1 MASILKPKPA
11 ATLIITKKI
20 NNDLC
25 ILMGKRPED
34 AKFAPGMWV
43 FPGGKL
49 DKNDIQQSNKYKLNK
64 NILNYLELLK
74 AEPPIGEALIH
85 TAIRETEEETNLT
98 ISSNNL
104 EKVWVLARAITPV
117 NRHMRFDT
125 KFFVAPSSCFTGK
138 VKGNGELDKL
148 EYVNINDALKLP
160 MFDITEFILEEIK
173 VRTKKGNETN
183 SNPVFWRYRKHQR
196 LITEIKKLD

>member
-20 NNDLC
+20 NNDLF

-34 AKFAPGMWV
+34 AKFAPSMWV

-49 DKNDIQQSNKYKLNK
+49 DKNDIQQNSKYKLNK

-173 VRTKKGNETN
+173 VRTKKGNEIN

>member
-125 KFFVAPSSCFTGK
+125 KFFVAPSSCFSGK
-138 VKGNGELDKL
+138 VRGNGELDKL

-160 MFDITEFILEEIK
+160 MFDITEFILKEIK
-173 VRTKKGNETN
+173 VRIEKGNEIN
-183 SNPVFWRYRKHQR
+183 SNPVFWRYRNHQR

>member
-20 NNDLC
+20 NNDLF

-49 DKNDIQQSNKYKLNK
+49 DKNDIRQSNKYKLNK

-148 EYVNINDALKLP
+148 EYVNINLNMLKNKLIEIKTNIYLLIKKEDYWCNKLKLSSQ
-160 MFDITEFILEEIK
+160 IK
-173 VRTKKGNETN
+173 STIN
-183 SNPVFWRYRKHQR
+183 
-196 LITEIKKLD
+196 KL

>member
-20 NNDLC
+20 NNDLF
-25 ILMGKRPED
+25 ILMGKRPVD
-34 AKFAPGMWV
+34 AKFAPSMWV

-49 DKNDIQQSNKYKLNK
+49 DKNDIQQNSKYKLNK

-85 TAIRETEEETNLT
+85 TAIRETEEETNLK

-173 VRTKKGNETN
+173 VRTKKGNEIN

>member
-49 DKNDIQQSNKYKLNK
+49 DKNDIHQGNKYKLNK

-173 VRTKKGNETN
+173 VRTKKGNEIN

>member
-1 MASILKPKPA
+1 MAAILKPKPA
-11 ATLIITKKI
+11 ATLIITKKT
-20 NNDLC
+20 NNDLF

-34 AKFAPGMWV
+34 ARFAPGMWV

-49 DKNDIQQSNKYKLNK
+49 DKNDIEHKNKYKLNK
-64 NILNYLELLK
+64 NILNYLKLLK

-85 TAIRETEEETNLT
+85 TAIRETQEETNLT

-104 EKVWVLARAITPV
+104 KKIWVLARAITPV

-160 MFDITEFILEEIK
+160 MFDITEFILKEIK
-173 VRTKKGNETN
+173 VRIEKGNEIN

>member
-173 VRTKKGNETN
+173 VRTKKGNEIN